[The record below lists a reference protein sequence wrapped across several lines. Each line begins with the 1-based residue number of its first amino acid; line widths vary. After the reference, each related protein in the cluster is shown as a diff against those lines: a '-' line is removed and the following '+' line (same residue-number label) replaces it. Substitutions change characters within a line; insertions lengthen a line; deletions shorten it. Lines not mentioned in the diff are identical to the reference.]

1 MVPATFVMNA
11 LLNDIKVASGKNIV
25 ATGKTIQVI
34 TREINQ
40 LLILGLVI
48 ALIATLYA
56 SYKLGQGLLRPIQ
69 TLTSAAREIGEGR
82 LDLIVPVL
90 SHDELGELA
99 NTFNKMAAQL
109 NTYRQSTTEQI
120 IRLHHTM
127 EAALDSFSDPV
138 FILDTDARIELKN
151 RAARELSAQLAIEG
165 ALPPKLAAAAAS
177 VIEHT
182 RDFLP
187 DSFDQ
192 VLTLRLPTGEKSF
205 LPRIHLMRDS
215 GSFAIGAAV
224 VLHDVTASGSSTT
237 PRPISSP
244 PSVTS
249 SRRP

>member
-1 MVPATFVMNA
+1 M
-11 LLNDIKVASGKNIV
+11 
-25 ATGKTIQVI
+25 
-34 TREINQ
+34 
-40 LLILGLVI
+40 I

-138 FILDTDARIELKN
+138 FILDT
-151 RAARELSAQLAIEG
+151 
-165 ALPPKLAAAAAS
+165 
-177 VIEHT
+177 
-182 RDFLP
+182 
-187 DSFDQ
+187 
-192 VLTLRLPTGEKSF
+192 
-205 LPRIHLMRDS
+205 
-215 GSFAIGAAV
+215 
-224 VLHDVTASGSSTT
+224 T
-237 PRPISSP
+237 PG
-244 PSVTS
+244 
-249 SRRP
+249 